1 MLIRI
6 KRIAK
11 KHDYTIGNMYINGEY
26 FCDTLEPTDRG
37 LKQAD
42 SLSDIKKN
50 KVKGKT
56 AIPTGLYY
64 ILLNYSP
71 KFKKI
76 LPYIDNVKGFSGIR
90 IHSGNTADDT
100 EGCILVG
107 YNTVVGKVT
116 NSKDTLSK
124 LIGKMY
130 KQEINLVID

>member
-1 MLIRI
+1 MLIKI

-11 KHDYTIGNMYINGEY
+11 KNDYTIGKMYINGEY

-37 LKQAD
+37 LKQTD
-42 SLSDIKKN
+42 ILSDIKKN